1 MAGIWVDYGAVK
13 AAVSMETVLANY
25 GVRFYPLD
33 GEYLR
38 GLWERQHVS
47 AAMRYVAGEQSVAMS
62 VFESHEP

>member
-1 MAGIWVDYGAVK
+1 
-13 AAVSMETVLANY
+13 METVLANY
-25 GVRFYPLD
+25 GVRLCPLD

-47 AAMRYVAGEQSVAMS
+47 AATRYVAGEQSVAMS